1 MRCGCRALACAWKH
15 DLLFRLSTA
24 AAGLNDAAAGPVGLC
39 FTCHAFYLIP
49 LLQLDSVMR
58 LLAYWRGPGA
68 VVLNADW
75 SADKAPVE
83 QVRLLMRGA
92 MLQRCCMPACCR
104 TEGAELTIAV
114 PTERTWSRGALL
126 HALVAAG
133 SAGRNRL
140 MRCLPAPDRT
150 VARCVVLVVNRLL
163 LPCVE
168 YCRVLRQVVSTL
180 LTELHNTGVQVAFV
194 KSFEAVYCFLP
205 LMVKVLFIG
214 QVRAGL
220 LR

>member
-83 QVRLLMRGA
+83 QVRLLKHGKLVYGGGRGA
-92 MLQRCCMPACCR
+92 YSCSV
-104 TEGAELTIAV
+104 V
-114 PTERTWSRGALL
+114 PKTRKWSRGSLL
-126 HALVAAG
+126 HQLLAVSAAV
-133 SAGRNRL
+133 RNR
-140 MRCLPAPDRT
+140 RVRWPPAVDRMP
-150 VARCVVLVVNRLL
+150 ARRVFLVVNRLL
-163 LPCVE
+163 LPCVDS
-168 YCRVLRQVVSTL
+168 CRVLGQRVSKL
-180 LTELHNTGVQVAFV
+180 
-194 KSFEAVYCFLP
+194 
-205 LMVKVLFIG
+205 
-214 QVRAGL
+214 
-220 LR
+220 